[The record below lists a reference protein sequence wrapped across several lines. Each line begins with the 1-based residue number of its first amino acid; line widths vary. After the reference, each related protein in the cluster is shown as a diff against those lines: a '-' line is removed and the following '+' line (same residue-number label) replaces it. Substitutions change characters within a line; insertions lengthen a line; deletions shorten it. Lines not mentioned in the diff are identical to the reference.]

1 MKTAAGP
8 ILAKRIDTTPDAL
21 VVEMEGRVAAIPWAR
36 CSARLAAARDAERA
50 IAELSPSG
58 YGIHWPL
65 LDEDLAVGPL
75 VAERGPEPASQ
86 EAT

>member
-8 ILAKRIDTTPDAL
+8 ILAKSIHTTPEAL
-21 VVEMEGRVAAIPWAR
+21 VVEVEGRTTVIPWAR
-36 CSARLAAARDAERA
+36 CSPRLASARDAERA

-75 VAERGPEPASQ
+75 VAERGPGPNSP